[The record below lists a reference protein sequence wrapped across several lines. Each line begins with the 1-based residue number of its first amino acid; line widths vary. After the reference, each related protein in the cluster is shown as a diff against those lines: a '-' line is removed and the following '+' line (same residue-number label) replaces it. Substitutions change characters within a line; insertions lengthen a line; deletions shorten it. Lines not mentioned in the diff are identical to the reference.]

1 MEKKKITIEVEPI
14 IAVSTIGLLRGLFP
28 SIIELLEQQA
38 TANDGSL
45 IFKNIGDM

>member
-14 IAVSTIGLLRGLFP
+14 IAVSTIGLFP